1 MDISKLHTEVRK
13 ATQRL
18 RRPPTEPHHIRVSFE
33 GGGELGDDIVPAP
46 VELIIEATN
55 AAGELAGWFSDY
67 WWTEVIQRWGEEP
80 VTVHIAPTP
89 SALLHPVMLN
99 KLEMLRRVASR
110 WRVVG
115 HTYASEVATDDAIE
129 SLATSPYDEVR
140 FIDQPRPGVL
150 PDRRRWELPLGELF
164 GCIRRAQERAGTVR
178 PILTRLPS
186 STTGNR
192 GSRTTE

>member
-1 MDISKLHTEVRK
+1 MDISKMHTEARK

-18 RRPPTEPHHIRVSFE
+18 RRPPTEPHHIRVSFD

-46 VELIIEATN
+46 VELTIEATN
-55 AAGELAGWFSDY
+55 ADGELAGWFSDY
-67 WWTEVIQRWGEEP
+67 WWTEVIQRWGEDP
-80 VTVHIAPTP
+80 VAVHVAPTP
-89 SALLHPVMLN
+89 SALLHLVVLN
-99 KLEMLRRVASR
+99 KLEMLRRVAPR

-140 FIDQPRPGVL
+140 FIDQPRPGVVS
-150 PDRRRWELPLGELF
+150 DRGRWELPLGELF
-164 GCIRRAQERAGTVR
+164 ACIRRAQERAGTAR

-186 STTGNR
+186 SAGEDS
-192 GSRTTE
+192 GSRTAD

>member
-1 MDISKLHTEVRK
+1 MDISRMHTEVRR

-18 RRPPTEPHHIRVSFE
+18 RRPPTKPHHIRIPFD
-33 GGGELGDDIVPAP
+33 GDGELGDDIVPAP
-46 VELIIEATN
+46 LELAIEATN
-55 AAGELAGWFSDY
+55 AEGEVAAWFSDY

-89 SALLHPVMLN
+89 SALLHLVVLN
-99 KLEMLRRVASR
+99 KLEMLHRVAPR

-129 SLATSPYDEVR
+129 SLAISPYDEVR
-140 FIDQPRPGVL
+140 FIDQPRPGVM

-164 GCIRRAQERAGTVR
+164 ACIRRAQDRSGARR
-178 PILTRLPS
+178 PILTRLPPS
-186 STTGNR
+186 AAADL
-192 GSRTTE
+192 GSRT